1 MAKVKTINVANGS
14 EQYFEKSDFEKV
26 QKNPKFRG
34 LFKVIEAPEPPEVT
48 KLKEQK
54 KQQESK
60 KDNPKQTDSK
70 K

>member
-1 MAKVKTINVANGS
+1 MAKIKAINVANKS
-14 EQYFEKSDFEKV
+14 EQYFEKSDWEKV

-34 LFKVIEAPEPPEVT
+34 LFKLVEAPEPPEVT

-60 KDNPKQTDSK
+60 KDDPKQTNSK

>member
-1 MAKVKTINVANGS
+1 MAKVKAINVANGS
-14 EQYFEKSDFEKV
+14 EQYFEKADWDKV

-34 LFKVIEAPEPPEVT
+34 LFKLVEAPEPPEVT

-54 KQQESK
+54 KKQESK
-60 KDNPKQTDSK
+60 KDDTTQTDSK